1 MALTD
6 DIREIRE
13 GISTNR
19 FEKEADVSQGIVLR
33 ILQRL
38 GWPTFDTRVVMP
50 EYSVEGR
57 RVDYA
62 LCHPQNKPVVF
73 IEAKRIGEG
82 EGADRQLFEYAFH
95 IGVPMAVMTD
105 GKEWHFYLPGEQG
118 RYDERRVYKLDLLA
132 REVEECAERFERY
145 LAYSR
150 IGDGTALE
158 QARRDYRD
166 VSRARRIRDTIP
178 DAWKSLIERPDE
190 LLQELLAE
198 EVESLC
204 GYRPNPNQ
212 IVAFLSTIKPGDGSS
227 DRRVT
232 RSKQSPS
239 ASPRRSRNKATARSS
254 VSTNRYGVRAGDQFI
269 EAESTSAIGAL
280 KALFTYLHRED
291 KGFLERFAKLPK
303 HGRTRRY
310 VAQKKADLYPGRED
324 LQDKSYEVTE
334 GWWLGT
340 NYSKRTIKKIAAL
353 AIETAQVPP
362 SRKPV
367 EIVIN

>member
-1 MALTD
+1 MALAD

-19 FEKEADVSQGIVLR
+19 YEKEADVSQGIILR

-50 EYSVEGR
+50 EYSVEGS

-62 LCHPQNKPVVF
+62 LCHPRGKPVVF

-150 IGDGTALE
+150 IGDGSALE

-204 GYRPNPNQ
+204 GYRPNPDQ
-212 IVAFLSTIKPGDGSS
+212 IVAFLSTIKTGDSSPGRS
-227 DRRVT
+227 VT
-232 RSKQSPS
+232 RSKRQSRS
-239 ASPRRSRNKATARSS
+239 ASSRRSRNTVRSS
-254 VSTNRYGVRAGDQFI
+254 VSTNRYGVRAGNQFI
-269 EAESTSAIGAL
+269 KVESKSAIGVL
-280 KALFTYLHRED
+280 KELLNYLHQED

-303 HGRTRRY
+303 HGRKRRY
-310 VAQKKADLYPGRED
+310 VARSKADLYPGRED
-324 LQDKSYEVTE
+324 LQDKSHKLEE

-340 NYSKRTIKKIAAL
+340 NYSKRTIKKIAEL
-353 AIETAQVPP
+353 AIDTAQLPP
-362 SRKPV
+362 DQKPV
-367 EIVIN
+367 EIVIE